1 MSYLIVGA
9 TKGLGLDL
17 AYEFGK
23 NSKNLVLISRNKED
37 LEKIKNDLEKKFN
50 IKVEIFQIDFS
61 SNDNVKK
68 FFSNNENIL
77 KNIEGVLFP
86 IGMMEEDDTIY
97 NVDKKIEKLFSA
109 NFTGIAYLASKL
121 SLFFKNKNK
130 GVIVGFGSVA
140 SIFGRQINTGYS
152 AAKKA
157 LETYFESLIV
167 TNEKSEIKIQ
177 FYILGYLETRLSSN
191 KKLFLPKGSTKKL
204 ANIVFNNL
212 NKHGVKK
219 YFPFWWY
226 FIVLIIKN
234 LPFFIMK
241 RIIKNF

>member
-1 MSYLIVGA
+1 
-9 TKGLGLDL
+9 
-17 AYEFGK
+17 
-23 NSKNLVLISRNKED
+23 
-37 LEKIKNDLEKKFN
+37 
-50 IKVEIFQIDFS
+50 
-61 SNDNVKK
+61 
-68 FFSNNENIL
+68 
-77 KNIEGVLFP
+77 
-86 IGMMEEDDTIY
+86 MEEDDTIY

-212 NKHGVKK
+212 NKHGVKIFSLLVVFYCTYNK
-219 YFPFWWY
+219 KFT
-226 FIVLIIKN
+226 
-234 LPFFIMK
+234 FFYYEK
-241 RIIKNF
+241 DYKKNF